1 MTFDRVLGAMA
12 IAVVTLYV
20 TGMGYML
27 WRNMP

>member
-12 IAVVTLYV
+12 VVVVALYV

-27 WRNMP
+27 WRNVP